1 MERDYRP
8 MGAAEGS
15 NDRTAAGSPAQ
26 RPPLREEAMNRRL
39 IRPSLAEVKEQFGAP
54 QGPLRRKPVPP
65 EQTHAEAYYYVKQ
78 MQTRT
83 PMVVVLNDGEALRG
97 TIEWYDRDCIK
108 ITRTTAPN
116 LLVYKSYIKYIYK
129 DEDAGSN
136 GNVAVP
142 ELARVDSDG
151 E

>member
-1 MERDYRP
+1 MARDIRLRRD
-8 MGAAEGS
+8 ADGS
-15 NDRTAAGSPAQ
+15 EARTESAYSPQ
-26 RPPLREEAMNRRL
+26 RPLPREEAMNRRL
-39 IRPSLAEVKEQFGAP
+39 IRPSLAEVKEQFG
-54 QGPLRRKPVPP
+54 GPSGPARRKPVPP

-78 MQTRT
+78 MQART
-83 PMVVVLNDGEALRG
+83 PVVVVLNDGEQLRG

-129 DEDAGSN
+129 DEDAGGN
-136 GNVAVP
+136 GNVALP
-142 ELARVDSDG
+142 EMAHADRED